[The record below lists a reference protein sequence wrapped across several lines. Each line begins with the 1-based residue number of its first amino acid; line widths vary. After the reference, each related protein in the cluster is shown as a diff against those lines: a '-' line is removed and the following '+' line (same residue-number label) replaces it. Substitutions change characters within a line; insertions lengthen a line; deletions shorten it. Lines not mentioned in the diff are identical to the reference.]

1 MRDCDQAMPLEA
13 FTEKNWLYTDAD
25 HENKVRRVKCQN
37 AFRTSASSDKQRFLF
52 TSLTL
57 FMP

>member
-25 HENKVRRVKCQN
+25 HENNVRRVKCQN
-37 AFRTSASSDKQRFLF
+37 AFRTSASSDK
-52 TSLTL
+52 
-57 FMP
+57 